1 MSQDTPTQPPHS
13 VEAEE
18 AVLGSILINPD
29 ALFDVASFLQPED
42 FYIVRNGW
50 VWEAISNLQERGEQ
64 IDYLTVIEEL
74 RTQGRLEEVGGPA
87 YITYLI
93 NHTPATIYT
102 ETYGRVVERAALR
115 RRMLKAASQIAQFAH
130 EENTDIGDVID
141 RSEAALFQVTE
152 RRLRTEIV
160 PMRRGVLAYE

>member
-1 MSQDTPTQPPHS
+1 MSKEAPTQPPHS

-29 ALFDVASFLQPED
+29 AIFDVASFLQPED

-50 VWEAISNLQERGEQ
+50 VWEAIANLQERGEQ

-74 RTQGRLEEVGGPA
+74 RTQARLDEVGGAA

-102 ETYGRVVERAALR
+102 ETYGRVVERASLR
-115 RRMLKAASQIAQFAH
+115 RKMLKAASEIAKLAH
-130 EENTDIGDVID
+130 EEDSEISDVID

-152 RRLRTEIV
+152 RRLRTEVV
-160 PMRRGVLAYE
+160 PIRRAALD